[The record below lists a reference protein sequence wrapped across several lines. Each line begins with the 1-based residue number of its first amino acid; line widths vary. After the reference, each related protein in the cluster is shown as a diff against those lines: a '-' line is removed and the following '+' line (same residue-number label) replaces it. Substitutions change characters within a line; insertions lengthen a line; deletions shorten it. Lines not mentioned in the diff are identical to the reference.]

1 MTDIAV
7 IHGKETHIVSPDT
20 TIALSDRAVL
30 SVHHL
35 KNGPYDKGAVF
46 VGLFQD
52 NGENRTILK
61 ETSRN
66 FFLLE
71 QGEEKSIPDISGKNP
86 FEIYHCGMCVI

>member
-30 SVHHL
+30 SVSHL
-35 KNGPYDKGAVF
+35 NNEPYDKGAVF